1 MGLLGHCRDPIGKS
15 GTCPCST
22 VSWQRTSA
30 SISASAKMA
39 KDSKPLKTFTG
50 VPLGRSAGDRSSGRR
65 PTRTLAPGATR
76 ENGTGSYYYT
86 QNQTLSP
93 LVERFL
99 AHLRDCARRQQT
111 AQR

>member
-15 GTCPCST
+15 GTCPCSA

-50 VPLGRSAGDRSSGRR
+50 VPLGRSAGDRSSGWR

-76 ENGTGSYYYT
+76 ENGTGSYYCT
-86 QNQTLSP
+86 QKSNLES
-93 LVERFL
+93 
-99 AHLRDCARRQQT
+99 AG
-111 AQR
+111 